1 MSHGMSEEKIRATA
15 INISMRLF
23 ERIAEILMRDEL
35 VADSIKIPDGQFVF
49 ADAIAEYIRTG
60 KHPDVPMVTVD
71 K

>member
-1 MSHGMSEEKIRATA
+1 
-15 INISMRLF
+15 
-23 ERIAEILMRDEL
+23 MRDEL
-35 VADSIKIPDGQFVF
+35 VADNIKIPDGQFVF